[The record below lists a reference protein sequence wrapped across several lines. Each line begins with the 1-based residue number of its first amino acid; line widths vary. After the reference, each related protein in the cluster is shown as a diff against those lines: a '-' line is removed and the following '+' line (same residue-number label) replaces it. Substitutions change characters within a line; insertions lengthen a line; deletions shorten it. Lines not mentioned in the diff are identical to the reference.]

1 MDCNDVAL
9 FRALRSVEAAAL
21 GMPSR
26 ADLQEEL
33 AIVQRAQERGW
44 FTPDEDEQIR
54 TRYGQYLSARMA
66 LLATLQQIE
75 GMLLGLKRGWAD
87 HLPYF
92 ATAFAAAS
100 LMVRGSSF
108 IVELAR
114 ARPVVWKKLD
124 EPEQRFGLPR
134 YTFTALHKATTDR
147 KRRRQFR
154 EAMAFYQEHREEI
167 HALEQNETFSALV
180 KILRQEET
188 YWSQLPRGIWRDRMW
203 YRWFSFLRKHHA
215 GYRRVMFHL
224 FRWSGSAIAEL
235 RQPGIKPPGAPKRIT
250 EQQRATL
257 LEIAQPGDVFITRH
271 DDAMSNLFLPGFWPH
286 AALFLGKRA
295 VLENVAGALPPSVRA
310 RYHDSIHFLEAK
322 KDGVRLRSAEETL
335 RLDACLVFRP
345 PLAGEA
351 LAEALIRA
359 LSHEGKLYD
368 FLFDFRT
375 ADRLACTEVVYR
387 VYYNYPPVHFHLI
400 QTGGRACIPAE
411 ELIDQMLACGFSLVA
426 SCNIED
432 GVIRR
437 DAEAMNDLIAS
448 RGQNNRA

>member
-1 MDCNDVAL
+1 MNCNDVAL
-9 FRALRSVEAAAL
+9 IRALRSVEAAAL

-26 ADLQEEL
+26 ADLHEEL
-33 AIVQRAQERGW
+33 VIVQRAEERGW
-44 FTPDEDEQIR
+44 FTPDEDERIR

-75 GMLLGLKRGWAD
+75 GMLQGLQRGWAD

-114 ARPVVWKKLD
+114 SRPVVWKKLD

-134 YTFTALHKATTDR
+134 YTFTALHKATTDL

-154 EAMAFYQEHREEI
+154 EAVAFYQEHREEI
-167 HALEQNETFSALV
+167 LALEQSESFSALIQ
-180 KILRQEET
+180 ILRQEET
-188 YWSQLPRGIWRDRMW
+188 YWSQLPQGVWRDRMW

-235 RQPGIKPPGAPKRIT
+235 RQPGIKPSGAPKRIT

-271 DDAMSNLFLPGFWPH
+271 DDAMSNLFLPGYWPH
-286 AALFLGKRA
+286 AALFLGTRD
-295 VLENVAGALPPSVRA
+295 VLENITGPLPPALRA

-322 KDGVRLRSAEETL
+322 KDGVRFRSADETL
-335 RLDACLVFRP
+335 KLDACLVFRP
-345 PLAGEA
+345 PLSPEP

-375 ADRLACTEVVYR
+375 ADRLACTEVIYR
-387 VYYNYPPVHFHLI
+387 VYDNYPPIHFHLI
-400 QTGGRACIPAE
+400 RTGGRACIPAE
-411 ELIDQMLACGFSLVA
+411 ELIDQMLACGFTLVA

-437 DAEAMNDLIAS
+437 DAEATKDLLVS
-448 RGQNNRA
+448 RRQNH

>member
-1 MDCNDVAL
+1 MERNDIAL
-9 FRALRSVEAAAL
+9 SRALRSVEAAAL
-21 GMPSR
+21 GMPTRS
-26 ADLQEEL
+26 DLSNEL
-33 AIVQRAQERGW
+33 AIVQRAEERGW

-54 TRYGQYLSARMA
+54 TRYGQYLSARLA
-66 LLATLQQIE
+66 LLTTLQQIE
-75 GMLLGLKRGWAD
+75 QMLAGSRQGWKEQ
-87 HLPYF
+87 LPYF

-114 ARPVVWKKLD
+114 SRPVVWKKLD

-134 YTFTALHKATTDR
+134 YTFTALHKAATDR

-154 EAMAFYQEHREEI
+154 VAMAFYQNHREEI
-167 HALEQNETFSALV
+167 LALGQQETFTSLV
-180 KILRQEET
+180 AILQREET
-188 YWSQLPRGIWRDRMW
+188 FWDQLPQGIWRDRLW

-235 RQPGIKPPGAPKRIT
+235 RQPGIKPSGAPKRIT
-250 EQQRATL
+250 NEQRSELMA
-257 LEIAQPGDVFITRH
+257 ISRPGDVYITRH

-286 AALFLGKRA
+286 AALFLGNPET
-295 VLENVAGALPPSVRA
+295 LESVIGPLSPVMRA
-310 RYHDSIHFLEAK
+310 RYHESLHFLEAK
-322 KDGVRLRSAEETL
+322 KDGVRFRSCDETL
-335 RLDACLVFRP
+335 KLDSCLVFRP
-345 PLAGEA
+345 PLAPESLAKA
-351 LAEALIRA
+351 LTQALT
-359 LSHEGKLYD
+359 HEGKLYD

-375 ADRLACTEVVYR
+375 ADRLACTEVIYR
-387 VYYNYPPVHFHLI
+387 VYDNIPPIHFHLI

-426 SCNIED
+426 SCNVED

-437 DAEAMNDLIAS
+437 DADAMHDLLAS
-448 RGQNNRA
+448 RGRHEKA